1 MNANPSATEAART
14 ESPNQQAISTPP
26 AEFLV
31 RAALDDIALVIGGAA
46 ALHQLNDDV
55 VWSLIKRLDRI
66 RLRLFRDL
74 RGLAPRPEGEMSSAK
89 PPRVHAA
96 VEEFLVRNR
105 AGMGE

>member
-1 MNANPSATEAART
+1 MSANPSATESARP
-14 ESPNQQAISTPP
+14 ESPNQQGLSTPP
-26 AEFLV
+26 AESLV

-55 VWSLIKRLDRI
+55 VWSLMKRLDRI

-74 RGLAPRPEGEMSSAK
+74 RGLAPQPERETSAGK

-105 AGMGE
+105 VGMGE